1 MKEIDKKDV
10 VQVNKVHTQ
19 KMNLITAAASQG
31 SGFFALLWV
40 NWLLASFLLGTALQN
55 KDDLGPIL
63 LVLLCA
69 GLEAVDQHRVE
80 RLEEL
85 LVLALGPE
93 QPLLGL
99 QVDAFL

>member
-1 MKEIDKKDV
+1 MKEINKKDV

-19 KMNLITAAASQG
+19 QMNLITAAASQG

-40 NWLLASFLLGTALQN
+40 NWLLAGFLLGTALQH

>member
-1 MKEIDKKDV
+1 MKEINKKDV
-10 VQVNKVHTQ
+10 VQINKVHTQ
-19 KMNLITAAASQG
+19 QINLIAVAAKQG

-40 NWLLASFLLGTALQN
+40 YWLLAGFLLLTASQH